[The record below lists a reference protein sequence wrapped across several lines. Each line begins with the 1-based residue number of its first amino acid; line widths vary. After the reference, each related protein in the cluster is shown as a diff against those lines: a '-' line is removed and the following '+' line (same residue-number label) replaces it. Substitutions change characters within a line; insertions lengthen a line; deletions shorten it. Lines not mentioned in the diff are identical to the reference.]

1 MKRIHI
7 LLLVLVVILG
17 VFLWQALEKE
27 SIEPETLTP
36 PEIKAL
42 IEKYGPKL
50 YSQHF
55 EELLIRDFFNDQK
68 NGIFVDVGAGHYKIN
83 STTYYLEKHLGWR
96 GIAIDAIARYE
107 KEYLLSR
114 KNTQFYSFYVADKSD
129 EEIDFYIIERN
140 KRLSTGNVE
149 AVRKQGKF
157 EKVKVLTITLDDL
170 LEREGISQ
178 FGFLSMDI
186 ELAEP
191 AALAGFDIDKYKPSL
206 VCIEAHEPVLE
217 QILDYFSNNNYE
229 VIERYK
235 GLDLLNLYFMPK
247 KQ

>member
-1 MKRIHI
+1 MKRVHF
-7 LLLVLVVILG
+7 LLLVFSVILG
-17 VFLWQALEKE
+17 ISLWMHIENRRA
-27 SIEPETLTP
+27 EPEIQTP
-36 PEIKAL
+36 PEIKTL

-55 EELLIRDFFNDQK
+55 EELLIREFFNDQRS
-68 NGIFVDVGAGHYKIN
+68 GFFVDVGAGHYKIN

-107 KEYLLSR
+107 KGYLLSR

-149 AVRKQGKF
+149 AARRQGKF
-157 EKVKVLTITLDDL
+157 EKVRVPTITLDDL
-170 LEREGISQ
+170 LEREVVSH
-178 FGFLSMDI
+178 FDFLSMDI

-191 AALAGFDIDKYKPSL
+191 AALAGFDIDRYKPSL
-206 VCIEAHEPVLE
+206 VCIEAHEPVLDK
-217 QILDYFSNNNYE
+217 ILDYFSKNNYE
-229 VIERYK
+229 VIEKYK
-235 GLDLLNLYFMPK
+235 GLDPLNLYFTPK
-247 KQ
+247 K